1 MGRALQFV
9 KLVAVIALTAIVNGV
24 SAQTAV
30 GFYDN
35 QCPNAES
42 IIQGM
47 VQTRFNQDNS
57 IAPALL
63 RLFFHDCFAVPHS
76 SHNLHEYCKSWL
88 YSRKCRFGIISTN

>member
-1 MGRALQFV
+1 
-9 KLVAVIALTAIVNGV
+9 V
-24 SAQTAV
+24 SAQTVV

-76 SHNLHEYCKSWL
+76 SHNLHEYYNLGSYL
-88 YSRKCRFGIISTN
+88 ANADLGSSAQTYLSRI